1 MPISSGRWPASESE
15 VRIGQQCGP
24 GQRRDLAIELAVAG
38 CGLAT
43 ELGTKRDKAR
53 GLHADRMFESN
64 LRSLA
69 GYFRAVGDDV
79 EVHEFEAGRRVVNTG
94 PVEFPTLF
102 LNVLQF
108 LDRLV

>member
-1 MPISSGRWPASESE
+1 
-15 VRIGQQCGP
+15 
-24 GQRRDLAIELAVAG
+24 
-38 CGLAT
+38 
-43 ELGTKRDKAR
+43 
-53 GLHADRMFESN
+53 MFESN

-108 LDRLV
+108 LDRLVQSGQLLLPQAQRPIGICVVRWGKPQQHHRSV

>member
-1 MPISSGRWPASESE
+1 
-15 VRIGQQCGP
+15 
-24 GQRRDLAIELAVAG
+24 
-38 CGLAT
+38 
-43 ELGTKRDKAR
+43 
-53 GLHADRMFESN
+53 MFESN
-64 LRSLA
+64 LRCLA